1 MNRKKVRK
9 LLDSVA
15 DQLTSEI
22 DGLVATL
29 EAMKA
34 EHQDKANKAL
44 TDERIQNAGWHNKM
58 IHTINKAIR
67 QVQA

>member
-15 DQLTSEI
+15 DQLTSETNA
-22 DGLVATL
+22 LVEVL
-29 EAMKA
+29 KEMKE
-34 EHQDKANKAL
+34 EHEKIVNSGVF
-44 TDERIQNAGWHNKM
+44 NARFSFHLGM
-58 IHTINKAIR
+58 ISKINKAIR